1 MSRPTSPAYTYRAT
15 VVSIYDGDTW
25 TVDIDCGF
33 GIWLREQKLRLYG
46 VDTPE
51 LRGDEREAG
60 IVARDWCRDLA
71 PEGTNIIL
79 ETMKDKTGKYGRWLA
94 VIWLDALDV
103 SVNTALIQN
112 GHAQPYTGGTR

>member
-1 MSRPTSPAYTYRAT
+1 MRPTAPAYTYRAI

-33 GIWLREQKLRLYG
+33 GIWLRKQKLRLYG

-60 IVARDWCRDLA
+60 LAARDWCRELA
-71 PEGTNIIL
+71 PPGTEILL

-94 VIWLDALDV
+94 VIWLDGLER
-103 SVNTALIQN
+103 SLNTSLIET
-112 GHAQPYTGGTR
+112 GHARAYDGGAR